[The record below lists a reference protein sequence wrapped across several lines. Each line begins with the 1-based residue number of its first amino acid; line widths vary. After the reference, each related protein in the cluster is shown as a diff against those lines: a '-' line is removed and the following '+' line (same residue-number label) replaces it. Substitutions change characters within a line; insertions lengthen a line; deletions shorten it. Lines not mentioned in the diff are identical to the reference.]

1 MEIIL
6 AKSAGFCFGVKRA
19 VDYAYSKKGQK
30 DIYTYGP
37 IIHNKTVTGDLEK
50 KGIKITDDFDTAK
63 EGELII
69 RSHGV
74 PPIVYDEL
82 EKRGIKYT
90 DCTCPFVKKIHNI
103 VEENYKLGKKIIIIG
118 NKEHPEIIGIN
129 GRCLNSAITI
139 NSVEEAENV
148 KLEGDKE
155 YALVVQTTFQ
165 TDVFNDIISILEGN
179 NKIKVYNTICSATGD
194 RQKEAVQI
202 AKIVDKMIVLG
213 DKNSSNTK
221 KLYEI
226 SKKFCKNVY
235 LCETIYD
242 LELKYFSINDKI
254 GITAGA
260 STPPA
265 IIKEAVRAM
274 SEIENKSFEE
284 MIDSSLVSLHTGDI
298 VKGTVISVSDMGEVS
313 VNLGYKSDG
322 IITRSEFSSDD
333 SVNPADAVKPG
344 DEIEV
349 FVVRVNDGDG
359 NVQLSKK
366 RVDADKNIVAVEEA
380 FNNGEVVSAKVVE
393 VVKGGLIALI
403 NSVRAF
409 VPSSQ
414 ISNRYVEDL
423 SSFVGQTLDFKI
435 LEFDRAKRRIVAGR
449 KELAQKEIDEKRA
462 KVFSSINIG
471 DIIEGTV
478 SRIVDFGAFVDLGG
492 VDGLIHI
499 SEMSWGRVKK
509 VSDVLNVGDSVKVT
523 VLDVNPE
530 KGKISLSLKDL
541 NADPWKTAAEKY
553 AVGNVVTGKVVR
565 MVPFGAFVELEE
577 GVDGLVHISQIAYK
591 HVEKPEDELTI
602 GQEISAKVTELDV
615 ENKKISLSIKE
626 TLEKPSKDEGGI
638 KENIKEAVD
647 KLSDAAEVVAESIA
661 DVAKDAVEAIKD
673 AVKTDKTED

>member
-19 VDYAYSKKGQK
+19 VDHAYSKVGQK

-37 IIHNKTVTGDLEK
+37 IIHNKEVTGDLDN
-50 KGIKITDDFDTAK
+50 KGVRVIENLDEVK
-63 EGELII
+63 EGEIII

-74 PPIVYDEL
+74 PPSVYKEIED
-82 EKRGIKYT
+82 RGLTYT

-103 VEENYKLGKKIIIIG
+103 VKDNYNKGKSIIIVG
-118 NKEHPEIIGIN
+118 NKTHPEIIGIN
-129 GRCLNSAITI
+129 GWCENTAVTI
-139 NSVEEAENV
+139 NSLEEAESTDLDRE
-148 KLEGDKE
+148 KA

-165 TDVFNDIISILEGN
+165 TDVFENIIVCLKEKNDNIE
-179 NKIKVYNTICSATGD
+179 VFRTICSATGD
-194 RQKEAVQI
+194 RQKEAVEI
-202 AKIVDKMIVLG
+202 AKIADQMIVLG
-213 DKNSSNTK
+213 DKSSSNTR

-226 SKKFCKNVY
+226 SKKHCKNVY
-235 LCETIYD
+235 LCERICD
-242 LELKYFSINDKI
+242 LELQNIKKNGTM

-260 STPPA
+260 STPSV
-265 IIKEAVRAM
+265 IIKEAVNAM
-274 SEIENKSFEE
+274 SEMENKSFEE
-284 MIDSSLVSLHTGDI
+284 MLDDSLVTLRTGQI
-298 VKGTVISVSDMGEVS
+298 VKGTVISVSDAGEVS

-322 IITRSEFSSDD
+322 IIARSEFSDD
-333 SVNPADAVKPG
+333 ANVNPAEVVKPG

-349 FVVRVNDGDG
+349 FVIRVNDGEG

-366 RVDADKNIVAVEEA
+366 KVDADKNYVVIEEA
-380 FNNGEVVSAKVVE
+380 FNNGTPVTGKVTE
-393 VVKGGLIALI
+393 QVKGGLIALV
-403 NSVRAF
+403 NGARVF

-423 SSFVGQTLDFKI
+423 STFIGKEFDFEV
-435 LEFDRAKRRIVAGR
+435 LEFDKSKRRIVVGR
-449 KELAQKEIDEKRA
+449 KALAQKEIDAKRA
-462 KVFSSINIG
+462 EVFASINVG
-471 DIIEGTV
+471 DKIQGKV
-478 SRIVDFGAFVDLGG
+478 SRIVEFGAFVDLGG

-509 VSDVLNVGDSVKVT
+509 VTDVLSVGDDVTVT

-541 NADPWKTAAEKY
+541 NADPWKTAETKY

-602 GQEISAKVTELDV
+602 GQEIQAKVTELDL
-615 ENKKISLSIKE
+615 EAKKISLSIKE
-626 TLEKPSKDEGGI
+626 TLEKPAKVSKDENT
-638 KENIKEAVD
+638 EDVE
-647 KLSDAAEVVAESIA
+647 DAAEIE
-661 DVAKDAVEAIKD
+661 
-673 AVKTDKTED
+673 TE

>member
-19 VDYAYSKKGQK
+19 VDYAYSKAGQQ

-37 IIHNKTVTGDLEK
+37 IIHNKEVTGDLDK
-50 KGIKITDDFDTAK
+50 KGVKVTENLDEVK
-63 EGELII
+63 KGEIII

-74 PPIVYDEL
+74 PPRVYEDI
-82 EKRGIKYT
+82 EKRNLKYT

-103 VEENYKLGKKIIIIG
+103 VRDNYNKGKSIIIVG
-118 NKEHPEIIGIN
+118 NKIHPEIIGIN
-129 GRCLNSAITI
+129 GWCANSAVTI
-139 NSVEEAENV
+139 NSIEEAE
-148 KLEGDKE
+148 KIEIDKTKD

-165 TDVFNDIISILEGN
+165 TDVFEKIIACLKEKSDNIE
-179 NKIKVYNTICSATGD
+179 IFRTICSATGD
-194 RQKEAVQI
+194 RQKEAVEI
-202 AKIVDKMIVLG
+202 AKVADQMIVLG
-213 DKNSSNTK
+213 DKSSSNTR

-226 SKKFCKNVY
+226 SKKYCENVY
-235 LCETIYD
+235 LCERICD
-242 LELKYFSINDKI
+242 LQLQNLKKNGTM

-260 STPPA
+260 STPSV
-265 IIKEAVRAM
+265 IIKEAVNAM
-274 SEIENKSFEE
+274 SEMENKSFEE
-284 MIDSSLVSLHTGDI
+284 MLDDSLVTLRTGQI
-298 VKGTVISVSDMGEVS
+298 VKGTVISVSDAGEVS

-322 IITRSEFSSDD
+322 IIARSEFSDDD
-333 SVNPADAVKPG
+333 SVNPAEVVKPG

-349 FVVRVNDGDG
+349 FVIRVNDGDG

-366 RVDADKNIVAVEEA
+366 KVDADKNYAVIEEA
-380 FNNGEVVSAKVVE
+380 FNNGSTVTGKVTE
-393 VVKGGLIALI
+393 QVKGGLIALV
-403 NSVRAF
+403 NGARVF

-423 SSFVGQTLDFKI
+423 SSFIGNEYEFEV
-435 LEFDRAKRRIVAGR
+435 LEYDRSKRRIVVGR
-449 KELAQKEIDEKRA
+449 KVLVQKEIEA
-462 KVFSSINIG
+462 KKAEVFSSIKVG
-471 DIIEGTV
+471 DRIEGKV

-509 VSDVLNVGDSVKVT
+509 VTDVLSVGDDVTVT
-523 VLDVNPE
+523 VLDINPE

-541 NADPWKTAAEKY
+541 NADPWKDAETKY

-602 GQEISAKVTELDV
+602 GQEIQAKVTELDLAA
-615 ENKKISLSIKE
+615 KKISLSIKE
-626 TLEKPSKDEGGI
+626 TLEKPAKNTNDE
-638 KENIKEAVD
+638 EET
-647 KLSDAAEVVAESIA
+647 SEE
-661 DVAKDAVEAIKD
+661 
-673 AVKTDKTED
+673 